1 MKRVHLLSTSFVLG
15 ALTLYAARAAA
26 QERPEPLP
34 PSAPAEPAPSPSPSI
49 PETAPAPPA
58 PERAAP
64 RTAPPSATAAIAGT
78 ARPVAPVPPPLE
90 PDRPAADGP
99 SRYDLVRVNAGVRI
113 GYVPS
118 RGFDTYASNDVLAQF
133 SIDAT
138 YPLFVRGKA
147 VFAVGL
153 GWDIGSRSDGVRGF
167 ESSLVAHRLSV
178 PIEGRYHFAPWL
190 YGFGKLAPG
199 AAAMI
204 VSVKDGTMPTPLS
217 DTGWAFSGDA
227 SVGASIL
234 LTPTK
239 RMDKRNVRLWV
250 TPEIGYA
257 FTTNASLSASH
268 DRDEKDVLGS
278 DENTKLRSLALSGLF
293 WRASV
298 GITF

>member
-1 MKRVHLLSTSFVLG
+1 MKRVHLLSTSFLLG
-15 ALTLYAARAAA
+15 ALALYAAPAAA
-26 QERPEPLP
+26 QEQPEPLP
-34 PSAPAEPAPSPSPSI
+34 PSAPAEPAPPPSTPEATPPPS
-49 PETAPAPPA
+49 AR
-58 PERAAP
+58 ERAAP
-64 RTAPPSATAAIAGT
+64 APQATAT
-78 ARPVAPVPPPLE
+78 AVAVTPPAVAPVPPPLE

-99 SRYDLVRVNAGVRI
+99 PRYDRVRVNAGLRV

-118 RGFDTYASNDVLAQF
+118 RGFDTYASNDVLPQF

-138 YPLFVRGKA
+138 YPLLVRGKA

-153 GWDIGSRSDGVRGF
+153 GWDIGGRSDGVRGF

-190 YGFGKLAPG
+190 YGLGKLAPG

-227 SVGASIL
+227 SVGASIVVA
-234 LTPTK
+234 PTERMGK
-239 RMDKRNVRLWV
+239 RIVRFWV

-268 DRDEKDVLGS
+268 DRDEEDILGS